1 MLDKVVILDEVFG
14 AKAVK
19 SLHNFLPKLSEMEE
33 DGQLITLDAD
43 YAADVGRVIRALAY
57 LFRKHK

>member
-1 MLDKVVILDEVFG
+1 MDEVFG

-19 SLHNFLPKLSEMEE
+19 SLHNFLPKLAEMEE

-43 YAADVGRVIRALAY
+43 YAADVARVIKALTH
-57 LFRKHK
+57 LFR

>member
-1 MLDKVVILDEVFG
+1 MLDKVQIMDEVFG

-19 SLHNFLPKLSEMEE
+19 SLHNFLPKLAEMEE

-43 YAADVGRVIRALAY
+43 YAADVARVIKALTH
-57 LFRKHK
+57 LFR